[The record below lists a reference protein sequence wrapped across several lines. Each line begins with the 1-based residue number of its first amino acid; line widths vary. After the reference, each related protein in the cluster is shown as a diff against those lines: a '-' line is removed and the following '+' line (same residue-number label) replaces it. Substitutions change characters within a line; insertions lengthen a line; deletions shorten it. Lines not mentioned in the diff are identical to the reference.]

1 MDNAMNEKRAARK
14 AQLMTKNF
22 NELCEL
28 VLYLEEEVE
37 RGKQWRK
44 KLIQVRNIVTPE
56 GEKRRQGRPTKEEE
70 KDFI

>member
-1 MDNAMNEKRAARK
+1 MNNEMNEKRAARK

-28 VLYLEEEVE
+28 VLFLEEEVE

-44 KLIQVRNIVTPE
+44 KLIQVRNIVTPQD
-56 GEKRRQGRPTKEEE
+56 EKRRQGRPTKEEE